1 MNKQDIIKIFQNSVL
16 VDLISRHFDD
26 YGVLSNDD
34 FILIL
39 RSVENKTH
47 NLIRELNQE
56 LSEVKK
62 WLFQTRKV

>member
-62 WLFQTRKV
+62 